1 MSQLE
6 TGPAEFRESPHT
18 ARWAI
23 DDEPATLRAR
33 IHLGFL
39 TARGWGIFVSGILA
53 LVGAWMLG
61 RRELMAIALF
71 LIVVPLLAAFVL
83 RFGSSSLAV
92 SRTFN
97 PNVATTGAGVR
108 VRLTISHQ
116 GRSPGQLLLSDT
128 LPQDFG
134 HGPQFSY
141 PTPHALISGDGSKSL
156 YEYRLRLASRGIYAI
171 GPVNAQVTDV
181 FGLATRPSSVDR
193 PSALVAMPIKEILEP
208 GPMPGERGAH
218 GEASA
223 NRRLTPDS
231 FDVMTREY
239 RDGDSIQRIH
249 WPATARRGEIMVRQ
263 EDYRATPRA
272 LLILD
277 RSRAAFLQQGV
288 GAELGIDIPQYTAPS
303 KQSSHRFEWAVQA
316 ALAIGAHLSNTG
328 FGVEVLDQQARPI
341 NQISASGSETGEEVF
356 VGPHAVEEMQGAL
369 AALGLEDSSNRI
381 DQASPSSMSTAMR
394 TRLRA
399 DGDRL
404 VLFLGEIP
412 LAAANMWI
420 DAVGAQRKVMVFS
433 IVHRPEHAQPIIDRF
448 RQVGWSALAVSPK
461 TSLADAWEEI
471 GRSV

>member
-1 MSQLE
+1 MNQPE
-6 TGPAEFRESPHT
+6 TGQAEFRESPHT
-18 ARWAI
+18 ARWTV
-23 DDEPATLRAR
+23 DDAPATFRAR
-33 IHLGFL
+33 VHLGFL
-39 TARGWGIFVSGILA
+39 TVRGWGIFVTGVLSLA
-53 LVGAWMLG
+53 AAWMLG

-71 LIVVPLLAAFVL
+71 LIVVPLLAAFML
-83 RFGSSSLAV
+83 RFGASVLKV
-92 SRTFN
+92 SRTFS
-97 PNVATTGAGVR
+97 PYIATTGSSVR
-108 VRLTISHQ
+108 VRLSISHQ

-128 LPQDFG
+128 LPKDFG
-134 HGPQFSY
+134 PGPHFTY
-141 PTPHALISGDGSKSL
+141 PSPHEVIAEERATSL

-171 GPVNAQVTDV
+171 GPVNAEVSDV

-193 PSALVAMPIKEILEP
+193 PSALVAMPQRETLDP

-218 GEASA
+218 GEARS

-272 LLILD
+272 LLVID
-277 RSRAAFLQQGV
+277 RSRASFLQQGV
-288 GAELGIDIPQYTAPS
+288 GAELGLEIPQYTAPA

-328 FGVEVLDQQARPI
+328 FGIELLDQQARAI
-341 NQISASGSETGEEVF
+341 NQVSASGSDTGSDVF
-356 VGPHAVEEMQGAL
+356 SGPHAIDEMQAAL
-369 AALGLEDSSNRI
+369 AALGLEDSATRSQQ
-381 DQASPSSMSTAMR
+381 DSPSSLSTAMR
-394 TRLRA
+394 TRLHA

-412 LAAANMWI
+412 LATANMWI
-420 DAVGAQRKVMVFS
+420 DAVGARRKVMVFS
-433 IVHRPEHAQPIIDRF
+433 IVHRPELAQPIIDRF
-448 RQVGWSALAVSPK
+448 RQAGWGALAVSPK
-461 TSLADAWEEI
+461 TALAEAWDGI